1 MNCEKIC
8 ENKLKI
14 KDRSSRG
21 HKNFEIELMNMK
33 KEEGIYLKELNIY
46 IIKLLNY
53 FWIQPNLTAEL
64 LYRSDITDVKNNL
77 APFFGN
83 FFYENYLSPYYL
95 NDNLLY
101 VYAFL
106 LKKEIMNLKNIND
119 YDSFLN
125 DSCAGILLGELKD
138 KNELGTYFRK
148 IINPTIEKLEF
159 KYWKAN
165 LTFEIPKD
173 DVNKDKKKE
182 DNKDEFVEEEI
193 DLNLKSYE
201 DQSILKKYFIN
212 LTKEHIIKEK
222 ENSNNETLK
231 NLYENY
237 LNIIISDKNLLLD
250 STLYFQKFEICPE
263 LFDTYKITFSITID
277 CLSQLISDLKSNIN
291 SFPHS
296 LKCICKIISLLIEQK
311 FPSINPIEKNAFIG
325 KYIFIIV
332 FIPLFCEPNKKLLL
346 TKNLI
351 FDKTKK
357 NCEFIAK
364 ILQKLILGKLFLNQE
379 KNYSPFNLFFIEK
392 IKDIIY
398 IYDNIT
404 KVNLP
409 KIIEDLIYDKIDSNY
424 ELNIEEINK
433 EEIIY
438 NKFICFQFDDILAIV
453 DTLEKNQEI
462 FFKDNK
468 NIGLRKTFEKL
479 TNETSKEIIR
489 NIKENKINGLS
500 LKSIKENEIQNQND
514 SKDNKRESLRG
525 SLKDNSTKEKIKHFY
540 FYTSDLFINKQYE
553 EYFKLENKTTIT
565 SNLVGAS
572 KEDIIKNNIQK
583 VKDCICIILENYQTL
598 SERKFTEENIK
609 DTKSIF
615 REIQKASFL
624 NNYFIDNTIPSKWYL
639 SSFFEYL
646 EKLPEEYANNDY
658 ELLFSEIEKEMNNF
672 IKYLDFDFLATF
684 REKLNFSQKNL
695 DNYNYVRKEIKKAL
709 MMKKIEKIIT
719 IDSIPITFFFNY
731 DSRQLEIKPINLIN
745 QVPLLKDIRVM
756 KEKHKTF
763 YAIRT
768 IESFIRVFP
777 NLVKYQIYQDEDTL
791 ELVEKLKIPE
801 KINEYIELINLRLE
815 QIFHGNKYVE
825 IAKNRIYD
833 YILSRLYDKIFPQTE
848 DQDDKIYQKTIMLA
862 WVKQKHFI
870 SEGSLFNLDIIQ
882 GDFHRYINQ
891 IQEKKSPIVK
901 FKSLSNIFKLL
912 NDSARFYGYELEGT
926 DDTLNVLFYLLIKEQ
941 PVRLYSNCKYMDLF
955 LLDKKGKKEDIE
967 LKQFLTLCEKIS
979 KISHKDLNNIS
990 LEEFNTKCKEATEN
1004 ILK

>member
-8 ENKLKI
+8 ESKLKI
-14 KDRSSRG
+14 KDRSYRAN
-21 HKNFEIELMNMK
+21 KNFEIELMNMK
-33 KEEGIYLKELNIY
+33 KEEGTYLKELNIY

-95 NDNLLY
+95 DDNLLY

-106 LKKEIMNLKNIND
+106 LKKEIMNLNDIND
-119 YDSFLN
+119 YNSFLN
-125 DSCAGILLGELKD
+125 DSRAGILLGELKD

-165 LTFEIPKD
+165 LSFEIPKD
-173 DVNKDKKKE
+173 DINKDKKKE

-201 DQSILKKYFIN
+201 DQLILKKYFIN

-222 ENSNNETLK
+222 ENSNSETLK
-231 NLYENY
+231 NIYENY
-237 LNIIISDKNLLLD
+237 LNIIINNKNLLLD
-250 STLYFQKFEICPE
+250 SNLYFQKFEICPE
-263 LFDTYKITFSITID
+263 LLDTYKITFSITID

-311 FPSINPIEKNAFIG
+311 FPSINPIEKNSFIG
-325 KYIFIIV
+325 KYIFMTV
-332 FIPLFCEPNKKLLL
+332 FIPLLCEPNKKLLL
-346 TKNLI
+346 TKYLI

-364 ILQKLILGKLFLNQE
+364 IFQKLILGELFYNQE

-453 DTLEKNQEI
+453 DTLEKNKEI
-462 FFKDNK
+462 FFKENK

-479 TNETSKEIIR
+479 TNETSQEIIR

-500 LKSIKENEIQNQND
+500 LKSIKENEIQNQNN
-514 SKDNKRESLRG
+514 SKDNKRESLKG
-525 SLKDNSTKEKIKHFY
+525 SSKDNSTKEKIKHFY
-540 FYTSDLFINKQYE
+540 FFISELFINKKYE
-553 EYFKLENKTTIT
+553 EYFKLENKATIT
-565 SNLVGAS
+565 SNLVGAC

-598 SERKFTEENIK
+598 EERKFIEENIK

-639 SSFFEYL
+639 SCLFEYL
-646 EKLPEEYANNDY
+646 EKLPEEYINNDY

-672 IKYLDFDFLATF
+672 IKYLNFDFLATF
-684 REKLNFSQKNL
+684 REKLNFSQRNL
-695 DNYNYVRKEIKKAL
+695 DNYNYVYKETKKTLIIKN
-709 MMKKIEKIIT
+709 IEKIIT
-719 IDSIPITFFFNY
+719 TDSIPIQFFFDY
-731 DSRQLEIKPINLIN
+731 GSSKLEIKPINSIS
-745 QVPLLKDIRVM
+745 QVPLQKDIRVM
-756 KEKHKTF
+756 KEKHKTS
-763 YAIRT
+763 YSIRT
-768 IESFIRVFP
+768 IEAFIRVFP

-791 ELVEKLKIPE
+791 KLIEQFKIPE
-801 KINEYIELINLRLE
+801 KINEYIGLINLRLE
-815 QIFHGNKYVE
+815 ENFHGYKHRE
-825 IAKNRIYD
+825 IAHNRIYD

-848 DQDDKIYQKTIMLA
+848 EKDDKIYQKTIMLA
-862 WVKQKHFI
+862 WVKQNHFI
-870 SEGSLFNLDIIQ
+870 SEEKLFNLDTIQ
-882 GDFHRYINQ
+882 GDFHKFMKQ
-891 IQEKKSPIVK
+891 LQGKKSPIMK
-901 FKSLSNIFKLL
+901 FKSLSNIFKLITDL
-912 NDSARFYGYELEGT
+912 GKFYKYEFEGT
-926 DDTLNVLFYLLIKEQ
+926 DDTLNILFYLLIKEQ
-941 PVRLYSNCKYMDLF
+941 PMRLYSNCKYMDLF
-955 LLDKKGKKEDIE
+955 LLDKKGKEEDIE
-967 LKQFLTLCEKIS
+967 LKQFLTVCEKIIN
-979 KISHKDLNNIS
+979 ISHQDLNNIT
-990 LEEFNTKCKEATEN
+990 LEEFNIKCKEALEN
-1004 ILK
+1004 NMK

>member
-1 MNCEKIC
+1 
-8 ENKLKI
+8 
-14 KDRSSRG
+14 
-21 HKNFEIELMNMK
+21 MNMK

-53 FWIQPNLTAEL
+53 FWLQPNLAAEL
-64 LYRSDITDVKNNL
+64 LQLSDLSDLKNNL
-77 APFFGN
+77 APLFVN
-83 FFYENYLSPYYL
+83 FFYENYVSPYYL

-101 VYAFL
+101 IYAFL
-106 LKKEIMNLKNIND
+106 LKKEIMNLNDIKD
-119 YDSFLN
+119 YDKFLN
-125 DSCAGILLGELKD
+125 DSRAGILLGELKY
-138 KNELGTYFRK
+138 KNEIGTYFRK

-159 KYWKAN
+159 KYWKIN
-165 LTFEIPKD
+165 LSFEIPKD
-173 DVNKDKKKE
+173 DIKEDKKKV
-182 DNKDEFVEEEI
+182 DNKDEFVEEQI
-193 DLNLKSYE
+193 DLNLTKYE

-212 LTKEHIIKEK
+212 LTKEYIIKEK
-222 ENSNNETLK
+222 ENSQNDTLK
-231 NLYENY
+231 NIYEDY
-237 LNIIISDKNLLLD
+237 LNINKKEKLSFDSDLF
-250 STLYFQKFEICPE
+250 FQKFDICLDLKE
-263 LFDTYKITFSITID
+263 LYKITFSITID

-311 FPSINPIEKNAFIG
+311 FPNIKITEKNAFIG
-325 KYIFIIV
+325 KYIFITI
-332 FIPLFCEPNKKLLL
+332 FIPFLCEPDKKLLL
-346 TKNLI
+346 TKYLI

-364 ILQKLILGKLFLNQE
+364 IFKKLILGELFFNKE
-379 KNYSPFNLFFIEK
+379 KDYSPFNLFFIEK

-409 KIIEDLIYDKIDSNY
+409 EIIEDLINNKLDSNY
-424 ELNIEEINK
+424 ELNTEEINK

-438 NKFICFQFDDILAIV
+438 NKFICFQFDDIMAVV
-453 DTLEKNQEI
+453 DTLEKNQEV

-479 TNETSKEIIR
+479 TNETSKEIIQI
-489 NIKENKINGLS
+489 IKEDKNNCLS
-500 LKSIKENEIQNQND
+500 LKSLIEKESQNQND
-514 SKDNKRESLRG
+514 SKDKKRESLKE
-525 SLKDNSTKEKIKHFY
+525 SSKDNSIKEKIKHFY

-583 VKDCICIILENYQTL
+583 VKDCICIILGNYQTL

-709 MMKKIEKIIT
+709 MMKKVEKIIT

-815 QIFHGNKYVE
+815 QIFHGNKYGE